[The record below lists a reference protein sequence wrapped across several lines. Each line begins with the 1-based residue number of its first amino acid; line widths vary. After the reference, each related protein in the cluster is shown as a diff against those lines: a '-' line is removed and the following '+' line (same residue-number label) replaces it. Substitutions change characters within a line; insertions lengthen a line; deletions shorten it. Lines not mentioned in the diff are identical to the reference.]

1 MIRISSDHSVTALG
15 PGLPPAATARSGD
28 IVVFETLD
36 CFANQI
42 VCESQRMGD
51 IDETNANPAAGPLFI
66 QGAEPGDTL
75 KVEILSIKLDDHAV
89 ICELPGE
96 GITGKGVEAESIKII
111 PITEDGAVFSDRL
124 ALPLRPM
131 VGVIG
136 TCPADESI
144 STETPDHHGG
154 NLDCIHIT
162 EGAAIYL
169 PVLVKGAMLA
179 IGDLHAVMGD
189 GEVCVCGA
197 EIAGE
202 VAVRVSVEKNNRLP
216 TPFVVTAENCMTIFS
231 AETLDEA
238 GEQAVLRMRAFL
250 MDCVGLSAADA
261 GMLLS
266 LTGDLRIN
274 QVVNPKKTCRMEL
287 PLSVLDK
294 LGYHF
299 STP

>member
-1 MIRISSDHSVTALG
+1 MIRISSDHSVIALG
-15 PGLPPAATARSGD
+15 PGLPPAATVKSGD
-28 IVVFETLD
+28 TVIFETLD

-51 IDETNANPAAGPLFI
+51 IDETNANPATGPLFI

-96 GITGKGVEAESIKII
+96 GITGKTVDTESVKIL
-111 PITEDGAVFSDRL
+111 PITGDGAVFSDSL
-124 ALPLRPM
+124 TLPLRPM
-131 VGVIG
+131 IGVIG

-144 STETPDHHGG
+144 STETPDYHGG
-154 NLDCIHIT
+154 NLDCVHIA

-169 PVLVKGAMLA
+169 PVLVEGAMLA

-202 VAVRVSVEKNNRLP
+202 VTVRVTVEKSNRLP
-216 TPFVVTAENCMTIFS
+216 TPFVVTEEACMTIFS

-238 GEQAVLRMRAFL
+238 GEHAVFRMRDFL
-250 MDCVGLSAADA
+250 IADRK
-261 GMLLS
+261 S
-266 LTGDLRIN
+266 
-274 QVVNPKKTCRMEL
+274 VV
-287 PLSVLDK
+287 
-294 LGYHF
+294 
-299 STP
+299 